1 MSADIANRANM
12 ISSMQT
18 ALGKQ
23 SRTQLSDELTAAGYT
38 SAVQDDSDVP
48 EQVISLYDLLNRG

>member
-12 ISSMQT
+12 IASMQT

-23 SRTQLSDELTAAGYT
+23 SRTQLEDELRAAGYT
-38 SAVQDDSDVP
+38 SVLQDDSDVP
-48 EQVISLYDLLNRG
+48 EQVTNLYDLLNCG

>member
-12 ISSMQT
+12 IASMQT

-48 EQVISLYDLLNRG
+48 E